1 MSKGN
6 KLQQS
11 RSASDMAQ
19 GPLTESS
26 GGLGCATPL
35 LMYSFTERWLAPW
48 IVLAAHRCSS
58 LSFLLLPFLFST
70 SLILQERT
78 RRHRHTCP
86 QTRTAGSL
94 LSQVWKTKLQQMVV
108 LVPEQRG
115 STVPSPWS
123 HTHTHTFTLTLTLSL
138 SCLSLFSLSLCLCYV
153 YQEYDPIW
161 KCYCPAFWF
170 TESSGTFYT
179 RTYTLPCY
187 LNEDTSRHLLFLC
200 NN

>member
-11 RSASDMAQ
+11 RSASDTAQ

-123 HTHTHTFTLTLTLSL
+123 HTHTHVYTHTHFVSVLPVPF
-138 SCLSLFSLSLCLCYV
+138 FSLSVSLLCLSR
-153 YQEYDPIW
+153 IW
-161 KCYCPAFWF
+161 SHLKVLLSCILIYR
-170 TESSGTFYT
+170 EQ
-179 RTYTLPCY
+179 RHILHTYAPTPY
-187 LNEDTSRHLLFLC
+187 LAI
-200 NN
+200 

>member
-123 HTHTHTFTLTLTLSL
+123 HTHTRLHSH
-138 SCLSLFSLSLCLCYV
+138 SLCLCLA
-153 YQEYDPIW
+153 
-161 KCYCPAFWF
+161 CPF
-170 TESSGTFYT
+170 
-179 RTYTLPCY
+179 
-187 LNEDTSRHLLFLC
+187 FLSLC
-200 NN
+200 VSVMFIKNMIPS